1 MLRCRYSARARVCP
15 TELLTVYTEL
25 ICQIKGDWDVKIG
38 CGTVCAK
45 FTTILARPCLCCGPC
60 KVNPPLHISPLP
72 PPTSREDGTVYFF
85 KERYTRIAT
94 QHLKV
99 VMIHVHV
106 PLHCTAWIN
115 GESWS
120 LVETHKPV
128 ASHFSR
134 STLCFEGVSLL

>member
-25 ICQIKGDWDVKIG
+25 ICQIKGDWDVNIG

-45 FTTILARPCLCCGPC
+45 FTTILVRPCLCCGPC

-72 PPTSREDGTVYFF
+72 PHQPREYIFF

-134 STLCFEGVSLL
+134 STLCFEGFSLL